1 MDEYALP
8 ENASIVQ
15 LHMLSRHG
23 ARYPTSSEGVAVLG
37 QKITN
42 HTAGHRFE
50 GPLGFLN
57 AWEYKLGAAILVPI
71 GKQELFDSGTLHQV
85 RQIMLITVSIT
96 LMFFVRSCTGTST
109 QITEQSSLLVLR
121 HKIA

>member
-23 ARYPTSSEGVAVLG
+23 ARYPTSDESGGSFAE
-37 QKITN
+37 KITN
-42 HTAGHRFE
+42 YTRGKGRFE
-50 GPLGFLN
+50 GPLSFLN
-57 AWEYKLGAAILVPI
+57 DWTYKLGASILVPV

-85 RQIMLITVSIT
+85 CQIVFRPTIQ
-96 LMFFVRSCTGTST
+96 C
-109 QITEQSSLLVLR
+109 
-121 HKIA
+121 